1 MWTAR
6 RDGRTGLCNSNC
18 VTSATASGMDSGDK
32 PRNDGGEVAS
42 TRAGLIE
49 DGLPVPKPQTIVT
62 EVDV

>member
-1 MWTAR
+1 
-6 RDGRTGLCNSNC
+6 
-18 VTSATASGMDSGDK
+18 MDSGDK

-49 DGLPVPKPQTIVT
+49 DGLPVPAPQTIVT